1 MTPAF
6 WTLSRVADA
15 LGGGPRGDGAVRGV
29 STDTRTVA
37 EGDLFVALVGE
48 TFDAHDFL
56 AQAVAAGAIGVVVND
71 ATRGAGL
78 GVPVYEV
85 RDTLR
90 ALGALGRYRRR
101 AWGRPVIAIGGSN
114 GKTSTKELVRA
125 ALGARLLVH
134 ATSGN
139 LNNQIGVPL
148 TLLALPDDA
157 DVAVVEVG
165 TNVPGEIALLRDI
178 VEPNIAVVTTVQEEH
193 LEGFGDLAGVLREE
207 ASLCDGVPTAIV
219 PADEPALYAEA
230 RRRAA
235 RAVMAGLGA
244 GDVAA
249 TAHGLHADGSGWLEV
264 ESTRVQVPLRGAH
277 NLRNAMLALAVA
289 RECGVS
295 TADAGAAIA
304 ALDVSA
310 MPGMRSAVSALGAAL
325 LVHDA
330 YNANPGSARAA
341 LALLATVGAGRQRVA
356 VLGTMR
362 ELGAASERAHREIAR
377 AALDSGA
384 DVVAGIGEFAPAL
397 SAVGGG
403 DARIVTARDVEDL
416 WPQLASRLAADA
428 AILLKASRGV
438 KLERLVPL
446 LTAWATQPV

>member
-1 MTPAF
+1 MMHPF

-37 EGDLFVALVGE
+37 AGDLFVALVGE

-56 AQAVAAGAIGVVVND
+56 AQAVAAGAMGVVVND
-71 ATRGAGL
+71 ATRCTGL

-85 RDTLR
+85 ADTLH

-125 ALGARLLVH
+125 ALGARLCVH
-134 ATSGN
+134 ATAGN

-157 DVAVVEVG
+157 DIAVIEVG
-165 TNVPGEIALLRDI
+165 TNMPGEIALLRHI
-178 VEPNIAVVTTVQEEH
+178 AEPNIAVVTTVQEEH
-193 LEGFGDLAGVLREE
+193 LEGFGNLAGVLREE

-219 PADEPALYAEA
+219 PADEPALLAA
-230 RRRAA
+230 VRQRAT
-235 RAVMAGLGA
+235 RTVTAGLGA

-249 TAHGLHADGSGWLEV
+249 AAFGLNADGSGWLDLA
-264 ESTRVQVPLRGAH
+264 STRVPVPLRGEH
-277 NLRNAMLALAVA
+277 NLRNAMLAIAVA
-289 RECGVS
+289 RECGVCD
-295 TADAGAAIA
+295 ADAGVAIA
-304 ALDVSA
+304 ALNVAA
-310 MPGMRSAVSALGAAL
+310 MPGMRSAVSPLGAAL

-330 YNANPGSARAA
+330 YNANPASARAA
-341 LALLATVGAGRQRVA
+341 LALLAQVGAGRQRVA

-362 ELGAASERAHREIAR
+362 ELGAAAERAHREIAR

-384 DVVAGIGEFAPAL
+384 DLIAGIGEFAPAL
-397 SAVGGG
+397 AAVGGG
-403 DARIVTARDVEDL
+403 DARIVTALDVEDL
-416 WPQLASRLAADA
+416 WPQLAPRLAANA